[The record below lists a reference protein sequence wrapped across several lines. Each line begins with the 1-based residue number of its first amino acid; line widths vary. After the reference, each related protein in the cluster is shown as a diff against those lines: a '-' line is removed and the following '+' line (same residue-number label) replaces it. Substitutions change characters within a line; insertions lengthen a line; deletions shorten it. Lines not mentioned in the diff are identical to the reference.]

1 MSGGLHKSS
10 NIHCTTSLTRA
21 PFREMRSAA
30 TNIEVPSSSMQA
42 TLVENAQP
50 MGFSNKPDSNI

>member
-1 MSGGLHKSS
+1 
-10 NIHCTTSLTRA
+10 
-21 PFREMRSAA
+21 MRSAA

-42 TLVENAQP
+42 TLVENAQS

>member
-1 MSGGLHKSS
+1 
-10 NIHCTTSLTRA
+10 
-21 PFREMRSAA
+21 MRSAA

-50 MGFSNKPDSNI
+50 MGFTNRPDSNV

>member
-1 MSGGLHKSS
+1 M
-10 NIHCTTSLTRA
+10 NFRA

-30 TNIEVPSSSMQA
+30 MNIEVSSSSMQA

-50 MGFSNKPDSNI
+50 MDFTNRPDSNV